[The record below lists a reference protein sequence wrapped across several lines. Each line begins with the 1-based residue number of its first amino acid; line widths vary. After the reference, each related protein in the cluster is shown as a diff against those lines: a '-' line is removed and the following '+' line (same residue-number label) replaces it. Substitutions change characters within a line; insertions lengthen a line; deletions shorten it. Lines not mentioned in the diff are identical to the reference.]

1 MQTIQQI
8 LENTLTQ
15 RQTTGRVTL
24 SPESNLTE
32 QDAFNWLGKAYV
44 SQVQY
49 RGVQYE
55 KNSEIHKAV
64 ELASKWLISPNAK
77 RWLLIIG
84 SVGTGKTTLANAV
97 CDVLNAINKA
107 TKDGVWATPVEKI
120 SAIRLSQLAR
130 TDETKLQSIKKS
142 LRLFIDDLGTETDNV
157 KVFGNTIS
165 PITETIFDRYD
176 STQSVTIIT
185 SNLNTE
191 QIVQNYGDRVAD
203 RLKEMCNKIVINTK
217 SFRK

>member
-1 MQTIQQI
+1 M
-8 LENTLTQ
+8 TQ
-15 RQTTGRVTL
+15 RQTTGRATL
-24 SPESNLTE
+24 SPESKLTE
-32 QDAFNWLGKAYV
+32 QDVFSWLGKAYV

-55 KNSEIHKAV
+55 KNPEIHKAV
-64 ELASKWLISPNAK
+64 ELASRWIASKRAK

-97 CDVLNAINKA
+97 CDVLNAVNKA
-107 TKDGVWATPVEKI
+107 TKEGIWSAPVEKI
-120 SAIRLSQLAR
+120 SAIKLSQLAR
-130 TDETKLQSIKKS
+130 TNEEKLQSVKKS

-157 KVFGNTIS
+157 KIFGNTIS
-165 PITETIFDRYD
+165 PITETIFERYD
-176 STQSVTIIT
+176 STNSVTIIT

-191 QIVQNYGDRVAD
+191 QIAQNYGERVAD